1 MRIIDAIRSI
11 LFNVVFVVWSLLF
24 LGLAVAPLCFLK
36 SEKPVRAGVNIYC
49 NSAVWL
55 ARWVM
60 GIRLEI
66 RGAEHY
72 PKKGGFILAAAH
84 QSNMDPMVAYCI
96 RPDVSAL
103 AKKEL
108 FSMPFVG
115 PILKK
120 MQIVRI
126 DRQAKDAHKGMSDVA
141 KHIVQMDRP
150 LIVYPQAT
158 RVLIGQ
164 SKKLKSGAYFV
175 HQDTKLPVVPVAT
188 NTGLFWTK
196 GFWHRSGT
204 AVFEFGEPFPQGL
217 SKDAFMKRLKAHV
230 VTRSDELIEEAGYG
244 NLLPQKADKKV

>member
-1 MRIIDAIRSI
+1 MRLIDGIRSI
-11 LFNVVFVVWSLLF
+11 LFNVVFIIWTLVV
-24 LGLAVAPLCFLK
+24 LGVCVWPLCLLK
-36 SEKPVRAGVNIYC
+36 SEKPVRVGVNFYC
-49 NSAVWL
+49 AGCVWI

-60 GIRLEI
+60 GIRMEYRGLE
-66 RGAEHY
+66 HC
-72 PKKGGFILAAAH
+72 PKTGGFIFAAAH
-84 QSNMDPMVAYCI
+84 QSNMDPMLAYCI

-108 FSMPFVG
+108 FSTPFVG

-120 MQIVRI
+120 MQIVRV
-126 DRQAKDAHKGMSDVA
+126 DRQSKDAHRGMTDVA
-141 KHIVQMDRP
+141 KHIVEMDRP

-204 AVFEFGEPFPQGL
+204 AVLEFAEALPQGL
-217 SKDAFMKRLKAHV
+217 NKDVFMKRLHAHV
-230 VTRSDELIEEAGYG
+230 VDRSDELVEEAGYG
-244 NLLPQKADKKV
+244 HLLSAKGDKKV